1 MPRPAAVAA
10 AAIPLLLCLA
20 APPAEAQAPPRQAR
34 LIITIVDPSGAVVP
48 KATVKLVGLDEV
60 TKKATVE
67 PLPTSEKGVATFERL
82 VPGRYSIQADFP
94 GFDMGLLRDQRIRI
108 GDNRHVV
115 VLPLQKLTAEVT
127 VGRDRQIVASDRG
140 LTFGTTL
147 TREAIEA
154 LSDDPAEMQ
163 RQLSEMAGPGAI
175 IRVDSFEGSELPPK
189 SQIKS
194 IHVTRDMFAAE
205 SHSAGST
212 FVDIVTQPGI
222 GPLRGTVRVFFSDSA
237 LEARNPM
244 VPRKGPSREQGVN
257 LNLSGSL
264 IKERASFSLSSYVD
278 TYYRTPELYAAT
290 PDGTRAENLGVR
302 RTSHEWEL
310 WGSFD
315 LAVTRDQTLRASLDT
330 YSTNTGNMGIG
341 AYDLVDRAYST
352 DSSYTNIR
360 IQETGPLGRRFF
372 TNTRLSLRWDDSVSR
387 SSVDAPT
394 IVVNDAFTSG
404 GAQRAGGRH
413 TRRFIL
419 QSDLDYV
426 RGIHSWR
433 AGIQFNGGRFRSDDS
448 FNYLGTYTFES
459 LAAYEAGQPRTYTRR
474 IGDPN
479 ISYWHLEGAFYLQ
492 DDIRVRKTLTL
503 SPGVRFEAQT
513 HLDDKVNIG
522 PRFGLTWAPFKSGKT
537 TLRGSAG
544 IFYDWLDAATFEQT
558 LRVDGLRQQELNIVN
573 PGFPV
578 TEPAGF
584 IPPSNRYLLGPDLR
598 MAENARLSAGVEQQ
612 LTKAVRVGAVYA
624 YVRARGLLV
633 GRNLN
638 APVGGV
644 RPDPLLANEIEAMS
658 AGRSRSHSLALSLN
672 ANFQS
677 YVAGGARAG
686 PLWSWKRG
694 LITFG
699 TYTFGSSRN
708 NTDGAFSVPAS
719 GDLATEW
726 GPSSGDRRQRFSM
739 TLVSQALRNLTLA
752 CQVSASSAPPYTIRT
767 GYDDN
772 GDLIFNDRPF
782 GVGRNSARA
791 ASMWMSYASAQYVIN
806 FGKRLVPTG
815 QGVLVTSGGGGRTV
829 DLMGGQSVPRYRLT
843 LTLGAQNATNHANYV
858 GYSGIMTSPFFGKPT
873 AVSGMRQITLIAGMS
888 F

>member
-1 MPRPAAVAA
+1 MPRPAAAA
-10 AAIPLLLCLA
+10 LLLSFFVVPLHA
-20 APPAEAQAPPRQAR
+20 AHAQTPREAR
-34 LIITIVDPSGAVVP
+34 LLVTVVDPSGAVIP
-48 KATVKLVGLDEV
+48 NATVRVIGLEDA
-60 TKKATVE
+60 TKKAAVD
-67 PLPTSEKGVATFERL
+67 PKQTSEKGIATFERL
-82 VPGRYSIQADFP
+82 APGRYSIQGEFT
-94 GFDMGLLRDQRIRI
+94 GFELGLLRDLRLRS
-108 GDNRHVV
+108 GDNRRVLL
-115 VLPLQKLTAEVT
+115 LPLQKLTAEIT
-127 VGRDRQIVASDRG
+127 VSRDRQTVASDRN

-154 LSDDPAEMQ
+154 LSDDPAEMA
-163 RQLSEMAGPGAI
+163 RQLSDMAGPGAV
-175 IRVDSFEGSELPPK
+175 IRVDSFEGAELPPK

-222 GPLRGTVRVFFSDSA
+222 GSLRGTVRVFFSDSA
-237 LEARNPM
+237 LDGRSPL
-244 VPRKGPSREQGVN
+244 VPRKGPAREKGVS
-257 LNLSGSL
+257 LNLSGTL
-264 IKERASFSLSSYVD
+264 IKERASFSLSTYVD

-290 PDGTRAENLGVR
+290 SGGTRAETLDVR
-302 RTSHEWEL
+302 RTGREREVY
-310 WGSFD
+310 GTFD
-315 LAVTRDQTLRASLDT
+315 FAVTRDQTLRAAFDT
-330 YSTNTGNMGIG
+330 YSSTSGNLGIG
-341 AYDLVDRAYST
+341 AYDLAERAYST
-352 DSSYTNIR
+352 DSSYTSIR

-372 TNTRLSLRWDDSVSR
+372 TNTRLSLRWDDSASR
-387 SSVDAPT
+387 SAVDAPT

-433 AGIQFNGGRFRSDDS
+433 AGVQFDGGRFRSDDA
-448 FNYLGTYTFES
+448 FNALGTYTFES
-459 LAAYEAGQPRTYTRR
+459 LAAFEAGLPRTYTKR
-474 IGDPN
+474 IGDPD
-479 ISYWHLEGAFYLQ
+479 ISYRHLEGAFYLQ

-513 HLDDKVNIG
+513 HLDDKVNVG
-522 PRFGLTWAPFKSGKT
+522 PRFGFTWAPFKSGKT

-544 IFYDWLDAATFEQT
+544 IFYDWLDSATYEQT
-558 LRVDGLRQQELNIVN
+558 IRVDGRRQQELNLVN

-578 TEPAGF
+578 VEPAGLV
-584 IPPSNRYLLGPDLR
+584 PPTNRYLLGDDLR

-612 LTKAVRVGAVYA
+612 ITKAVRVGAVYA

-638 APVGGV
+638 APADGV
-644 RPDPLLANEIEAMS
+644 RPDPTLANDIEAMS
-658 AGRSRSHSLALSLN
+658 SGRSRSHSLALSLN

-677 YVAGGARAG
+677 FMAGGVGSG
-686 PLWSWKRG
+686 PLWKWSRG

-699 TYTFGSSRN
+699 TYTFGGLRN
-708 NTDGAFSVPAS
+708 NTDGPFSVPAS

-726 GPSSGDRRQRFSM
+726 GPASGDRRHRFSM
-739 TLVSQALRNLTLA
+739 TLASQALRNLTVA

-772 GDLIFNDRPF
+772 GDLIFNDRPI
-782 GVGRNSARA
+782 GVERNSARA
-791 ASMWMSYASAQYVIN
+791 ASMWMSYATAQYVISL
-806 FGKRLVPTG
+806 GKRLVPTG
-815 QGVLVTSGGGGRTV
+815 QGVLITSGGGGRTV
-829 DLMGGQSVPRYRLT
+829 DLMGGQSIPRYRLT
-843 LTLGAQNATNHANYV
+843 FTLGVQNATNRANYI
-858 GYSGIMTSPFFGKPT
+858 GYSGVMTSPFFGKPT
-873 AVSGMRQITLIAGMS
+873 AVSAMRRVTLVAGMS